1 MPMIQVAG
9 FSRKLSVLS
18 LPKKKVPVEGFLFF
32 LFSKSLNQIRTGPL
46 ENLINFIS
54 TIDDMLDDLRKI
66 CHYNGSSDDNV
77 IKSILT
83 EVNQKKRPLL
93 LHFATT
99 ELAYDAA
106 NCLKRS
112 SDTVV
117 PENQDKIIILINRV
131 RYINRNHTV
140 NIDPNTTVNSCRHI
154 NEEGKEKDLTWL
166 RVLDNTAKKAKGG

>member
-83 EVNQKKRPLL
+83 EVNQKKR
-93 LHFATT
+93 F
-99 ELAYDAA
+99 
-106 NCLKRS
+106 NCN
-112 SDTVV
+112 
-117 PENQDKIIILINRV
+117 EQY
-131 RYINRNHTV
+131 YI
-140 NIDPNTTVNSCRHI
+140 
-154 NEEGKEKDLTWL
+154 
-166 RVLDNTAKKAKGG
+166 